1 MFRHTVSS
9 NAVEIDAPA
18 ERAWQVL
25 TDFERYGEWNPFT
38 TRVGTTL
45 EIGAPV
51 DMHVWLGPL
60 PVRQAARIS
69 AIEPPRLLAWG
80 VTMGPRW
87 LLVAH
92 REQRL
97 EELGDSRCRYVTS
110 DAFNGLLV
118 PLLVLLVGGFI
129 RRGFDAMGA
138 ALKARAESSAGR

>member
-18 ERAWQVL
+18 ERAWQIL

-38 TRVGTTL
+38 TRVGTSL

-51 DMHVWLGPL
+51 DMHVRLGPL
-60 PVRQAARIS
+60 RVRQAARIS

-87 LLVAH
+87 LLLAH
-92 REQRL
+92 REQRV

-110 DAFNGLLV
+110 DAFAGLLV

>member
-9 NAVEIDAPA
+9 NTGEIDAPA

-38 TRVGTTL
+38 TRVDTRL
-45 EIGAPV
+45 EIGASV
-51 DMHVWLGPL
+51 HMRVRLGPL
-60 PVRQAARIS
+60 RVSQAARIS

-87 LLVAH
+87 LLLAH
-92 REQRL
+92 REQRI
-97 EELGDSRCRYVTS
+97 EELGDSRCRYVTT
-110 DAFNGLLV
+110 DALAGLLV
-118 PLLVLLVGGFI
+118 PLLVLLVDGFI